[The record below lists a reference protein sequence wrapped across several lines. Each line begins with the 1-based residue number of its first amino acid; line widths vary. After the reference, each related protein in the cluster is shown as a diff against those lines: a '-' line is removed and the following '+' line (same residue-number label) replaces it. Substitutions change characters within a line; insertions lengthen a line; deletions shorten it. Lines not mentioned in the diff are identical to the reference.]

1 LRSLGSVSDQLL
13 AFSSQQLARIKQRP
27 VGRFLLFV
35 NHQGWMDEFP
45 KFWALV
51 KMTDVGRA

>member
-1 LRSLGSVSDQLL
+1 VSDQLL